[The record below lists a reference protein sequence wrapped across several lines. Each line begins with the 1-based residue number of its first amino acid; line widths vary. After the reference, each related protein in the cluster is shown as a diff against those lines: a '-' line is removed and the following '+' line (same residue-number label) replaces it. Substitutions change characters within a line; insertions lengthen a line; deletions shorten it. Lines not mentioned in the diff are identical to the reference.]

1 MPPSRKN
8 GNEKPMTTRRE
19 MITTTGLA
27 TGAFIAG
34 CDGTLHE
41 ARHRMLYRTLGKTNL
56 RVSVVGFGS
65 EWMER
70 HTQEECD
77 RVTRR
82 CEARGINIIDVW
94 TADPAVRDRIGASLK
109 GHRDRWII
117 QGHIG
122 TTWQNG
128 KYVRTRDVA
137 ACRPA
142 FDDLLRRLRTDHVEI
157 GMVHCIDT
165 PQEYADACSASFQAF
180 LRELK
185 ASGKI
190 RFVGISTHNPKA
202 ALDAVESGLVDVV
215 MFSVNPAYDI
225 LPPIE
230 NVTDYYRDNAFD
242 QALGGIAPERAAFYR
257 ACEARGVG
265 VTVMKA
271 YAGGR
276 LFDAKRSPFQ
286 TPLTPVQCIH
296 YALTR
301 PAVATVLAG
310 FDTAAHVDA
319 AAHYAEATRRERDYA
334 SVLAKAPRHAY
345 DGQCTYC
352 GHCQPCKNGLDVA
365 MIAKLYDLASAQPKV
380 PDTVRRHYLSLA
392 HHASECQKC
401 HECEKRCP
409 FHVKVAARNQLA
421 AKLFGI

>member
-1 MPPSRKN
+1 M
-8 GNEKPMTTRRE
+8 TRRE
-19 MITTTGLA
+19 MISTTALA
-27 TGAFIAG
+27 AAGSFVAG
-34 CDGTLHE
+34 CGDAPQEKTHR
-41 ARHRMLYRTLGKTNL
+41 AMRYRMLGQTGL

-82 CEARGINIIDVW
+82 CEERGINIIDIW
-94 TADPAVRDRIGASLK
+94 SADPVVRDRIGNSLK
-109 GHRDRWII
+109 GNRDRWII

-128 KYVRTRDVA
+128 KYVRTREVEP
-137 ACRPA
+137 CRVA

-165 PQEYADACSASFQAF
+165 PQEYADACSAPFQAF
-180 LRELK
+180 LKELK

-190 RFVGISTHNPKA
+190 RHVGISTHNPKA
-202 ALDAVESGLVDVV
+202 ALDAVKSGLVDVV

-230 NVTDYYRDNAFD
+230 QVNSYYRDETFD
-242 QALGGIAPERAAFYR
+242 KALGGIAPERAELYL
-257 ACEARGVG
+257 ACQARGVG
-265 VTVMKA
+265 ITVMKA

-286 TPLTPVQCIH
+286 TALTPVQCLH
-296 YALTR
+296 YALVR
-301 PAVATVLAG
+301 PAVASVLVGYDTVE
-310 FDTAAHVDA
+310 HVDA
-319 AAHYAEATRRERDYA
+319 AAHYVEATRSERDYA

-365 MIAKLYDLASAQPKV
+365 MIAKLYDLATMQPQI
-380 PDTVRRHYLSLA
+380 PDTVRRHYLSLP
-392 HHASECQKC
+392 HHASECKAC

-409 FHVKVAARNQLA
+409 FHVKVAERNKLA
-421 AKLFGI
+421 AKLFGV